1 MLSFIV
7 ALLAAPVAFADQ
19 KIAVLDIQK
28 AIQTSD
34 AGKKAKS
41 ELETAFNK
49 KKAELQAEEGKLKK
63 LQEDFQKQSA
73 ALNQVARQ
81 KKESE
86 LREKFVKYQEL
97 LQKSQQEIQGKEQ
110 EMSAPIIA
118 KIRSNVTEIAKK
130 KGYSIVLEKNEN
142 LVLFQDGKDDLTDD
156 VISSI
161 NK

>member
-7 ALLAAPVAFADQ
+7 ALLVAPVAFADQ

-49 KKAELQAEEGKLKK
+49 KKVELQAEEVKLKK
-63 LQEDFQKQSA
+63 LQEDFQKQQA

-86 LREKFVKYQEL
+86 LREKFGKYQEL
-97 LQKSQQEIQGKEQ
+97 LQKSQQEIQAKEQ
-110 EMSAPIIA
+110 EMSAPIIT
-118 KIRSNVTEIAKK
+118 KIRNNVTEIAKK
-130 KGYSIVLEKNEN
+130 KGYSLVLEKNEN

-156 VISSI
+156 VINSI